1 MLQKSILLLLIVSLS
16 GFNFPSDPRPFDKWV
31 IQKNCSLKVSGKTN
45 VNKFSCVIDNYTK
58 PDTLT
63 HSGSSIGPLKLT
75 GSLQLDILDFD
86 CNDPIMTKD
95 LRKSLKYK
103 EFPRMIIRFISLNR
117 HPRFNKKPDNLKGM
131 VAIELAGVTKQFE
144 VSYLFQQDGHS
155 TAQLVGTRKV
165 NFSDFNLTVPKKLA
179 GIIKAG
185 NELNVEFNLRF
196 RIIE

>member
-1 MLQKSILLLLIVSLS
+1 M
-16 GFNFPSDPRPFDKWV
+16 

-45 VNKFSCVIDNYTK
+45 VNKFSCVINNYTK
-58 PDTLT
+58 LDTIT
-63 HSGSSIGPLKLT
+63 HSKSSIEPLKLT

-95 LRKSLKYK
+95 LRKSLKHK
-103 EFPRMIIRFISLNR
+103 EFPRMIIRFISLSR
-117 HPRFNKKPDNLKGM
+117 YPKFKEKPDHLTGI
-131 VAIELAGVTKQFE
+131 VAIELAGVTKHFE
-144 VSYLFQQDGHS
+144 VNYLFQQDGHS
-155 TAQLVGTRKV
+155 TARLVGTRKV